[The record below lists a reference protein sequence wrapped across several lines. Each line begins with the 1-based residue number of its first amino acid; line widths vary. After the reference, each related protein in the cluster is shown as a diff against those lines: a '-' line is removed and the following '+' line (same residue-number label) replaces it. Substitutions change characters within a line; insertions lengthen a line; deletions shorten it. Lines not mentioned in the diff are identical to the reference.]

1 LDKFDA
7 GHKETSALINDKI
20 GLENHMM
27 SDMAPIKVIVVDD
40 HEMVRRGL
48 ATYFNTY
55 PDIELIGEARDGLEA
70 VGLCFDLQ
78 PDVVLMDLVMPG
90 MGGVEA
96 TRRICG
102 QNPDIQ
108 VIALTSFQE
117 KSIVQEAIRAGAI
130 SYLLKNVDGDNLAA
144 AIRSANAGR
153 GTLSPEVTH
162 ELINAEQQ
170 SKIGSD
176 LTPREREVLSLMVEG
191 LTNPEIAQELVVSRA
206 TISSHVS
213 HILQKLGV
221 SNRAE
226 AIVLAVRSNL
236 VD

>member
-1 LDKFDA
+1 
-7 GHKETSALINDKI
+7 
-20 GLENHMM
+20 MM
-27 SDMAPIKVIVVDD
+27 SDVDPIKVIVVDD

-55 PDIELIGEARDGLEA
+55 PDIELIGEARDGMEA
-70 VGLCFDLQ
+70 VGLCLKLQ

-96 TRRICG
+96 TRQICK
-102 QNPDIQ
+102 QNPGVQ

-162 ELINAEQQ
+162 QLINAEPQI
-170 SKIGSD
+170 KIGSD
-176 LTPREREVLSLMVEG
+176 LTPREREVLALMVDG
-191 LTNPEIAQELVVSRA
+191 LTNPEIAEELVVSRA

-213 HILQKLGV
+213 HILQKLEV